1 MCLGVP
7 GQIKSTFEKNN
18 LKMAIIDFNGV
29 EREACLA
36 YIPEA
41 DVGDYVVVHVGF
53 AISQLSEEEA
63 METLKLLEE
72 IGAIEEELG
81 PGGIEGPAHEIPG

>member
-7 GQIKSTFEKNN
+7 GQIKETYEKNN
-18 LKMAIIDFNGV
+18 LKMAVIDFNGV

-41 DVGDYVVVHVGF
+41 DIGDYVVVHVGF

-63 METLKLLEE
+63 QETLRMLEE

-81 PGGIEGPAHEIPG
+81 VGGEGINP